1 MVSRKNVRL
10 EFPTSTVGYKPYMA
24 SLYSMAS
31 PLFDFKGHTTITKR
45 ILLDSDFFCGVRLAW
60 ATWLDCCNSH
70 IAAE

>member
-45 ILLDSDFFCGVRLAW
+45 ILLDSDFFLWRQTGLSDLVGL
-60 ATWLDCCNSH
+60 LQ
-70 IAAE
+70 